1 MNSFKDLLQHNLSRG
16 VHYKADEAV
25 ADEPLEEEV
34 KFVAF
39 YLPQFHQIAENDE
52 WWGRGF
58 TEWANVTKALPR
70 FEGHYQPQLPDGLG
84 FYDLQNSNV
93 LVQQADL
100 ARRYGIHGFC
110 FHHYW
115 FSGKTLL
122 ERPINNLLNDKS
134 IDLRFCINWANENWS
149 RAWDGRDRDILIKQE
164 YRPDDDERFAT
175 SLVKY
180 VEDVRYIR
188 VGARPFVMIYRPSS
202 LPDARRTVDVLRET
216 FLRAG
221 IENPFVA
228 MAQAFGDADPRKY
241 GMDAAVEFPPHKVG
255 MGNREA
261 NSELKAF
268 DSKYKGTILRYDDII
283 DASTA
288 FEDVPYTVFKGVCPS
303 WDNTA
308 RKPDNGLTYHGSTPE
323 KYAKWLE
330 LASRQIIQRNKS
342 TERFLFIN
350 AWNEWAEGTHL
361 EPDRHFGYA
370 YLAATRAVRRRL
382 KLPRSE
388 NIYTPKLNVPLTG
401 KIALRLSRL
410 KRRTFGS

>member
-1 MNSFKDLLQHNLSRG
+1 MNSFQELLQHNLSRG
-16 VHYKADEAV
+16 VHYKADVAV
-25 ADEPLEEEV
+25 AEELLEEV

-58 TEWANVTKALPR
+58 TEWTNVTKALPR
-70 FEGHYQPQLPDGLG
+70 FEGHYQPRLPDGLG
-84 FYDLQNSNV
+84 FYDLKNSDV
-93 LVQQADL
+93 LVQQAEL

-115 FSGKTLL
+115 FSEKTLL
-122 ERPINNLLNDKS
+122 DRPINNLLEDKS

-149 RAWDGRDRDILIKQE
+149 RVWDGRDRDILIKQE
-164 YRPDDDERFAT
+164 YRPGDDEKLAA
-175 SLVKY
+175 SLIKY

-188 VGARPFVMIYRPSS
+188 VGARPLVMIYRPKI

-221 IENPFVA
+221 IENPFVT

-241 GMDAAVEFPPHKVG
+241 GMDGAVEFPPHKVG
-255 MGNREA
+255 MGIREA
-261 NSELKAF
+261 NSELEAF
-268 DSKYKGTILRYDDII
+268 DSKYKGTVFRYDDII
-283 DASTA
+283 DASSA

-323 KYAKWLE
+323 KYANWLE
-330 LASRQIIQRNKS
+330 MASRQIIQRNKS
-342 TERFLFIN
+342 AERLVFIN
-350 AWNEWAEGTHL
+350 AWNEWAEGAHL

-370 YLAATRAVRRRL
+370 YLAATRAVHSRL
-382 KLPRSE
+382 RIPQSKNL
-388 NIYTPKLNVPLTG
+388 YTPKLNVTRIG
-401 KIALRLSRL
+401 KLALKLSRA
-410 KRRTFGS
+410 KRRIFGA